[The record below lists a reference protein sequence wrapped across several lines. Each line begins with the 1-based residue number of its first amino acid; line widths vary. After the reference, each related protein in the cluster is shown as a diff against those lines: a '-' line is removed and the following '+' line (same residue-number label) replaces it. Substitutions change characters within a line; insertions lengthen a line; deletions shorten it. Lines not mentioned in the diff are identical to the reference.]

1 MVAKNNQQNTSKL
14 DVFYSSKLAIKA
26 KEFLNSKYNLALICL
41 FIGLFWALNIGFACI
56 PFMAI
61 EFVST
66 LIFCHDNPKAI
77 LLPVISISLMFNNLS
92 DSMTLVICCV
102 GAAVIALAVFVICK
116 VFIQRVQIKK
126 GKLFWPYV
134 LVLLANALAGIIG
147 HFELKAFFI
156 TLALGLL
163 LYFLYW
169 FSINF
174 IKNYKE
180 YFAWCLIFMSFI
192 ITFELVV
199 AYMRMPDI
207 FEAFKT
213 KAVRIGTGEINSHAL
228 FLVSGI
234 ISSYYL
240 ATKSEKTKNK
250 ILFVLLAL
258 FQDVIVFFTFSR
270 LSLLAAAFINLIFI
284 IILFK
289 NSKYK
294 KKLLIVA
301 GSVLCVGLLVCIV
314 FFNKISGVL
323 GFYLK
328 TGFGLNGRGDLWPW
342 CIEIFKQNPIFGF
355 GFITRDFS
363 VIEGSTI
370 TINSTGTYAQ
380 IMAHNTI
387 MHYLVCT
394 GIVGLILNIP
404 FYVQKFRLL
413 CQRPFSQRIFCFLN
427 ILVFEL
433 VSLMDAS
440 CAHLFNL
447 ILVYL
452 ILGLNESEGNVEN
465 CEQISVGE
473 IKVDN
478 DEQQLEAKKQD
489 KLETKKQYKK
499 IKA

>member
-1 MVAKNNQQNTSKL
+1 MVVKSQQQ
-14 DVFYSSKLAIKA
+14 SSKLENFFNSNFANKT

-41 FIGLFWALNIGFACI
+41 IIWLFGSLNIGFACI
-56 PFMAI
+56 PLMAV
-61 EFVST
+61 EFIST
-66 LIFCHDNPKAI
+66 LIFCNDNPKAI
-77 LLPVISISLMFNNLS
+77 ILPIISISLMFNNLS
-92 DSMTLVICCV
+92 DSMTLVVCCV
-102 GAAVIALAVFVICK
+102 AAAVIALCVYIICK
-116 VFIQRVQIKK
+116 IFVQKSQIKK
-126 GKLFWPYV
+126 GKLFRPYV
-134 LVLLANALAGIIG
+134 LVLVANALAGVIG

-192 ITFELVV
+192 IALELVV
-199 AYMRMPDI
+199 AYARMPNVL
-207 FEAFKT
+207 EAFST
-213 KAVRIGTGEINSHAL
+213 KSVRIGTGEINSHAL
-228 FLVSGI
+228 FLVSGL
-234 ISSYYL
+234 ISSFYL
-240 ATKSEKTKNK
+240 ATKAQITKTR

-258 FQDVIVFFTFSR
+258 FQDIVIFFTFSR
-270 LSLLAAAFINLIFI
+270 LSLLAAALVNLIFI

-294 KKLLIVA
+294 KNLLII
-301 GSVLCVGLLVCIV
+301 GGCVLCVGLLVCVI
-314 FFNKISGVL
+314 FFNKISSVL

-328 TGFGLNGRGDLWPW
+328 TGFGLNGRDNLWPW

-387 MHYLVCT
+387 LHYLVCT
-394 GIVGLILNIP
+394 GLVGLILNIP
-404 FYVQKFRLL
+404 FYIQKFRLL
-413 CQRPFSQRIFCFLN
+413 CQRPFSQRLFCFLN
-427 ILVFEL
+427 ILMFEL

-440 CAHLFNL
+440 CAHLFNI

-452 ILGLNESEGNVEN
+452 LLGLNESEGYIET
-465 CEQISVGE
+465 
-473 IKVDN
+473 
-478 DEQQLEAKKQD
+478 
-489 KLETKKQYKK
+489 ETKENVKNEKDSSYTAEENAEKQV
-499 IKA
+499 AEN